1 MGCWGSSVR
10 ICHARPSSTS
20 PPSPVAGGGRVRASP
35 AMDSETSR
43 RRAHALV
50 VWMANY
56 MDGVERYPV
65 RAQVGP
71 GEIASRLPLS
81 PPREGEAI
89 ESIFRDFERDLLPG
103 VTHWQHP
110 SFFAYFPAN
119 ASPPS
124 ILAEMLTPPLGLHC
138 MIWHT
143 SPAATELEARAMEW
157 LRQMLG
163 LPDGFT
169 GVIHDS
175 AAAPTLSPFPPP
187 PHPATTR

>member
-1 MGCWGSSVR
+1 
-10 ICHARPSSTS
+10 
-20 PPSPVAGGGRVRASP
+20 
-35 AMDSETSR
+35 MDSETFR
-43 RRAHALV
+43 RHAHALV
-50 VWMANY
+50 DWMADY

-65 RAQVGP
+65 RAQVRP

-124 ILAEMLTPPLGLHC
+124 ILAAILTATLGLQC
-138 MIWHT
+138 MMWQT
-143 SPAATELEARAMEW
+143 SPAATELEGRGRGRLPHM
-157 LRQMLG
+157 LR
-163 LPDGFT
+163 
-169 GVIHDS
+169 
-175 AAAPTLSPFPPP
+175 P
-187 PHPATTR
+187 PHGLRGGTQDPRS